1 MSLFVIAFSDWFR
14 GKNSIPYKE
23 KRAQSRAFLGDI
35 PLETIIV
42 GVYKMAAEENNER
55 RAFRLVI
62 FELKLDLVSK

>member
-1 MSLFVIAFSDWFR
+1 MFVIAFSDWFR
-14 GKNSIPYKE
+14 RKNSTLYKE
-23 KRAQSRAFLGDI
+23 KRAQSRAVLGDI

-42 GVYKMAAEENNER
+42 GIYKMAAEGNNER